1 MNLIGGLQCLLITSL
16 LITPQKTCHGGPY
29 FDWLLVQ
36 GHWVRVGVLFLIKG
50 AIIHLHT
57 SEMRRRFRKGFQ
69 MQSQIAPTLS
79 EMIKKSQKQISDIGK
94 SGAEFAHSRCAF
106 KNRGFYFSFVF
117 AGCASTRWQ
126 ASPNTFHSSHKL
138 DRACVAVA
146 LLSSSVSSFQCLHP
160 ASCIHLSSSFVNFSQ
175 LFCSD

>member
-1 MNLIGGLQCLLITSL
+1 MNLIGGLQCLLIISL

-69 MQSQIAPTLS
+69 MQIQIAPTLS
-79 EMIKKSQKQISDIGK
+79 EMIKK
-94 SGAEFAHSRCAF
+94 
-106 KNRGFYFSFVF
+106 
-117 AGCASTRWQ
+117 
-126 ASPNTFHSSHKL
+126 
-138 DRACVAVA
+138 
-146 LLSSSVSSFQCLHP
+146 
-160 ASCIHLSSSFVNFSQ
+160 
-175 LFCSD
+175 